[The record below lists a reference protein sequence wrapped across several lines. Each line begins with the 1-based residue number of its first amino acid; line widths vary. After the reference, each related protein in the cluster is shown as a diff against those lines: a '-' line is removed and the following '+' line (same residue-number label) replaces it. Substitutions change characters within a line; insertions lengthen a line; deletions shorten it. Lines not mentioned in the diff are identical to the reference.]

1 MTRFRLGLIRKGDGQ
16 SLLEAAFLLP
26 FLLALTFNAIN
37 MGYFFW
43 AYLNMATATRQGVEY
58 SIQGTT
64 SFLQDTL
71 PSADVVSTLVYNGLT
86 GAIPSS
92 ANTPQRV
99 CTLANGVDPNG
110 AGTSNQIPLCSNYG
124 TGSGT
129 YSTLQPDPEAPLLVL
144 NRVDVQYTVTPPIPG
159 FLANLIFPSSL
170 TFHRYVYMRAEE

>member
-1 MTRFRLGLIRKGDGQ
+1 MTNLKLGLIRKGEGQ

-26 FLLALTFNAIN
+26 FLLTLTFNAIN

-43 AYLNMATATRQGVEY
+43 AYLNMATAPRQGVEY
-58 SIQGTT
+58 SIQGSS
-64 SFLQDTL
+64 SFLQGEL
-71 PSADVVSTLVYNGLT
+71 PSADVVKTLVYDDLT

-110 AGTSNQIPLCSNYG
+110 AGTSSQIPLCTNYG
-124 TGSGT
+124 SSTGT
-129 YSTLQPDPEAPLLVL
+129 FTDVLPDPEAPNLVL
-144 NRVDVQYTVTPPIPG
+144 NRVDIQYTVTPPIPG
-159 FLANLIFPSSL
+159 FLANLVFPPSL